1 MSAAR
6 GLLACA
12 ALAVLVAAPSLAAG
26 IDPVL
31 DDPILHWTDHDEVK
45 NCETTDTTFEMNVC
59 AGRALKAVY
68 LPMVALYNKL
78 YAQYDA
84 PNRKLLQASQRAWRD
99 YERAECSFETN
110 GTVGGTI
117 NSTMV
122 TDCVADLT
130 KQRLARLK
138 AQADCEEGD
147 MSCNH
152 P

>member
-1 MSAAR
+1 MSRARFLLLSAA
-6 GLLACA
+6 LLA
-12 ALAVLVAAPSLAAG
+12 ALAAPSFAGG

-31 DDPILHWTDHDEVK
+31 DDPILHWKDDAKVDCKSAESTY
-45 NCETTDTTFEMNVC
+45 EMDVC

-84 PNRKLLQASQRAWRD
+84 PNKKLLQASQRAWRD

-110 GTVGGTI
+110 RTVGGTI
-117 NSTMV
+117 NPVMV
-122 TDCVADLT
+122 TDCVTDLT

-147 MSCNH
+147 LSCNH